1 MDFIET
7 TKQLWN
13 TYFWGDIDANCE
25 QIKLFAPDCII
36 IGTGK
41 HEFYRNLEAFLQTIR
56 PEISEREQIQ
66 FQYKDFW
73 CEEKRLSE
81 DTCLVYGGL
90 FVYWKSEDEQIAI
103 NMDSRFTIIYTNT
116 PAGWKITHVHQ
127 SIPNYE
133 QQEGEYYPKT
143 LSEEYRKEKEKVS
156 QLIHLAEKDSLT
168 QVINYRT
175 FENLYPA
182 AAKDR
187 DWFFIVDLDDF
198 KSINDVFGHITGNR
212 ILKETALILQES
224 VEANDLVCR
233 MGGDEFILLCRRLKS
248 KKRIEQFLST
258 IKERI
263 NQIPLPGNQQVTLSI
278 GGTKVRAG
286 ESVTATLERADMHLY
301 QAKASG
307 KNSWIIDES
316 I

>member
-73 CEEKRLSE
+73 CEEKHLSE

-116 PAGWKITHVHQ
+116 C
-127 SIPNYE
+127 
-133 QQEGEYYPKT
+133 
-143 LSEEYRKEKEKVS
+143 L
-156 QLIHLAEKDSLT
+156 
-168 QVINYRT
+168 
-175 FENLYPA
+175 LYTSPSPR
-182 AAKDR
+182 DR
-187 DWFFIVDLDDF
+187 Q
-198 KSINDVFGHITGNR
+198 KS
-212 ILKETALILQES
+212 
-224 VEANDLVCR
+224 R
-233 MGGDEFILLCRRLKS
+233 MPS
-248 KKRIEQFLST
+248 S
-258 IKERI
+258 
-263 NQIPLPGNQQVTLSI
+263 
-278 GGTKVRAG
+278 A
-286 ESVTATLERADMHLY
+286 
-301 QAKASG
+301 
-307 KNSWIIDES
+307 
-316 I
+316 